1 MGIRDATKTMLAQ
14 ALDDLLKTTPLQKVS
29 VKSLCEQCGAERQT
43 FYYHFKDILDVIEWT
58 YEIDLVE
65 TAKKCSEMR
74 DIQASIKMFAD
85 EIVKHYPEMRRL
97 LSSKYRTE
105 TEMIL
110 LRSLRKFFGLIIKAK
125 YSDIDYNETQKKFI
139 VDFFVCGMVAY
150 FIEHCFSSQATDTE
164 TFSKEIYKLVI
175 SRINNKGSD

>member
-1 MGIRDATKTMLAQ
+1 MNEIKY
-14 ALDDLLKTTPLQKVS
+14 KVS
-29 VKSLCEQCGAERQT
+29 ETMRVLMMKKGLDKLTVKELVEQSGISRQA

-74 DIQASIKMFAD
+74 DIQASIKTFAD

-97 LSSKYRTE
+97 LSSKLRAE

-125 YSDIDYNETQKKFI
+125 YSDIDYDETEKEFI